1 VDGLDAQVENVDT
14 LEEFRGRGVARSVV
28 LRAVEAAR
36 DADAEHVFI
45 VADDADWPRDLYARL
60 GFIVLAAPGSSPDGG
75 RALRSRECSA

>member
-45 VADDADWPRDLYARL
+45 VADDADWPRELYARL
-60 GFIVLAAPGSSPDGG
+60 GFDRVG
-75 RALRSRECSA
+75 RTRQFTRWGEGFAQS